1 MILKDVNLKMVFWG
15 IMQTRNANIHHGVPA
30 RFGAA
35 LTRTSIKCYKPL
47 SFACQVFYNNF

>member
-15 IMQTRNANIHHGVPA
+15 IMQTRNGNIHHGVPA

-35 LTRTSIKCYKPL
+35 LTRNSIKCYKPL
-47 SFACQVFYNNF
+47 SFASTEFCS

>member
-15 IMQTRNANIHHGVPA
+15 IMQTRNGNTHHGVPA

-35 LTRTSIKCYKPL
+35 LTRNSIKCYKPL
-47 SFACQVFYNNF
+47 SFASTEFCS